1 MDYNRFQEILLEEAD
16 LIPEKFYEGL
26 NGGVIISPEVK
37 ISPYARADDLVIA
50 GEYQVNHQTGCQ
62 IVIYYGSMMRL
73 YRFLDEAAM
82 REKIRGVLRHELKHH
97 IERLA
102 GEHSLTDWD
111 KKELRKYLGGQENV
125 DRVSKNEMN
134 RAKRLEK
141 GPDE

>member
-1 MDYNRFQEILLEEAD
+1 MEYDRFQEILLEEAD
-16 LIPEKFYEGL
+16 QIPEKFYAEL

-50 GEYQVNHQTGCQ
+50 GEYQNSHQTGCR

-73 YRFLDEAAM
+73 YSGLDEERM
-82 REKIRGVLRHELKHH
+82 RGKIRSVLRHELKHH

-111 KKELRKYLGGQENV
+111 RNELRKYL
-125 DRVSKNEMN
+125 N
-134 RAKRLEK
+134 RQ
-141 GPDE
+141 